1 MKRLRIWLSNFT
13 LIQQFLT
20 IVFFTGAFLLFFVF
34 TFLNRNID
42 AFVNS
47 QMYVFIHRSQ
57 NEYLETRSF
66 SSESNVLHFVYNTQ
80 SGRYLNS
87 VSDQYELILRQIDP
101 DPEGGK
107 IDSSFESGN
116 MTIVYSIISFGDNN
130 ENRLISIVK
139 NNFRDEFRSAL
150 SNSIINITFYV
161 FFALIGLIIIWVF
174 SLIRP
179 LDQIISYINKIKAGE
194 KATLNV
200 NRYDEIGEVAEALVS
215 MNQELSEQQH
225 IRDEMIQNISHDLKT
240 PIATIKSYSESIKDG
255 IYPYDTLEKSVDVI
269 IENADRLEKK
279 VYSLITYNKMGY
291 LVDNNEGILNL
302 EMAPLIQKAILA
314 ASVIRNDV
322 KIITELDEKVL
333 FHGDEEPWRVV
344 IENLLDNA
352 LRYAKHKIV
361 ITLENN
367 LLEVYNDGENIE
379 SDRLDKLFKPYEK
392 GNKGKFGLGLSIVK
406 KVVETYGYNITGENL
421 NDGVVFRIYSS
432 RKMQKA
438 PKKKKKEAVKDKDI
452 QKEKSI
458 IES

>member
-20 IVFFTGAFLLFFVF
+20 IVLFTISFLLFFIF
-34 TFLNRNID
+34 SYLNRNID
-42 AFVNS
+42 SFVNN

-57 NEYLETRSF
+57 NEYLETRNTP
-66 SSESNVLHFVYNTQ
+66 SESNVLHFVYNVE
-80 SGRYLNS
+80 SKRYLNNVPEEYRS
-87 VSDQYELILRQIDP
+87 MLQEIDP

-107 IDSSFESGN
+107 VDSSFSYGSN
-116 MTIVYSIISFGDNN
+116 SIVYSIISFDNDY
-130 ENRLISIVK
+130 RLISIIK
-139 NNFRDEFRSAL
+139 NNFREEFRSAL
-150 SNSIINITFYV
+150 SNGVINVTLYV
-161 FFALIGLIIIWVF
+161 VFGLIGLIILWVS

-179 LDQIISYINKIKAGE
+179 LDLIRDYINKIKNNE
-194 KATLNV
+194 KAELNL

-215 MNQELSEQQH
+215 MNEELSEQQH

-291 LVDNNEGILNL
+291 LVDNNDNILNL
-302 EMAPLIQKAILA
+302 EMAPIIQKAILA
-314 ASVIRNDV
+314 AEVIRNDIE
-322 KIITELDEKVL
+322 IITDLDENVA

-344 IENLLDNA
+344 IENLIDNA
-352 LRYAKHKIV
+352 LRYAKSKI
-361 ITLENN
+361 IISLKDN

-379 SDRLDKLFKPYEK
+379 QERLDKLFKPYEK

-406 KVVETYGYNITGENL
+406 KVTETYGYSVTGENM
-421 NDGVVFRIYSS
+421 NDGVIFRVFTSK
-432 RKMQKA
+432 KMKK
-438 PKKKKKEAVKDKDI
+438 PSKKKSNKKG
-452 QKEKSI
+452 I
-458 IES
+458 IEA